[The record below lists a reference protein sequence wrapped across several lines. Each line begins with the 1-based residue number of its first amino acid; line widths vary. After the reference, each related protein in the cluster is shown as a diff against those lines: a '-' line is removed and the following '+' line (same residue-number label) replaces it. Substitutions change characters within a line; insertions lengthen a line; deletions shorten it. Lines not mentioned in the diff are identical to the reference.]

1 MGKYDKLL
9 TRLLNGRSDNN
20 ISFLELTQ
28 LLQRLQFDVRIHGD
42 HHIFTRDGIA
52 EILNLQP
59 KGAMAK
65 AYQVRQVRQI
75 IVNYHLGLEHDQ

>member
-9 TRLLNGRSDNN
+9 TKLLSGRSDNN

-52 EILNLQP
+52 EILNL
-59 KGAMAK
+59 
-65 AYQVRQVRQI
+65 
-75 IVNYHLGLEHDQ
+75 